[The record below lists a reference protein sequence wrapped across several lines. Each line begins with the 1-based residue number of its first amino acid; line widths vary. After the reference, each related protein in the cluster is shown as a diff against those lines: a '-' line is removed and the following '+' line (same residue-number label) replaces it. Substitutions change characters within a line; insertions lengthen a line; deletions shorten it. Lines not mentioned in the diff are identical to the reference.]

1 MKETTKQVL
10 TDMLERYPALKGN
23 ETEVFSVYQ
32 ILADCFASG
41 HRLYLC
47 GNGGSAADCEHIAGE
62 LLKSFKKCRPLS
74 KELEEG
80 LKKQGDRGQVLIE
93 NLQGG
98 LPTVSL
104 CGHNAFATAF
114 QNDCDPMFVFAQQ
127 VGVWGQGG
135 DVLLTLSTSGNSKNC
150 IYAATVAKAKKM
162 SVVALLGGSGGELK
176 GYADAS
182 VVVPEKETYKVQELH
197 LPVYHCLCAMLEEE
211 FF

>member
-1 MKETTKQVL
+1 MKETTRQIL
-10 TDMLERYPALKGN
+10 TEMVERYPMLSKN
-23 ETEVFSVYQ
+23 EDEVLSVYET
-32 ILADCFASG
+32 LAACFAGG

-47 GNGGSAADCEHIAGE
+47 GNGGSASDCEHIAGE
-62 LLKSFKKCRPLS
+62 LLKSFKKYRPLPTN
-74 KELEEG
+74 LMEG
-80 LKKQGDRGQVLIE
+80 LKNQGDRGQVLIE

-104 CGHNAFATAF
+104 CGHTAFSTAF

-127 VGVWGQGG
+127 VGVWGQEG

-176 GYADAS
+176 SFADAS

>member
-1 MKETTKQVL
+1 MKETTKQIL
-10 TDMLERYPALKGN
+10 MGTLERYPALLGN
-23 ETEVFSVYQ
+23 EQEILSVYE
-32 ILADCFASG
+32 ILANCFASG

-47 GNGGSAADCEHIAGE
+47 GNGGSASDCEHIAGE

-74 KELEEG
+74 ADLMEG
-80 LKKQGDRGQVLIE
+80 LKKQGERGQVLIE

-104 CGHNAFATAF
+104 CGHTAFSTAF

-127 VGVWGQGG
+127 VGAWGQAG

-150 IYAATVAKAKKM
+150 IYAATVAQAKGM
-162 SVVALLGGSGGELK
+162 SVTALLGGSGGELK
-176 GYADAS
+176 ALADAS